1 MVLNGF
7 IASRPKGSEP
17 HGHFKAPTVTDR
29 GLRQTF
35 GGAAEYAPR
44 RPGGR
49 ARVEKVITAAAELLR
64 APERLVAYQEL
75 EFKRPAA
82 DPLPSRRG

>member
-17 HGHFKAPTVTDR
+17 HGHFDAPTVTDC

-35 GGAAEYAPR
+35 GGAAEYAPEKSS
-44 RPGGR
+44 RP
-49 ARVEKVITAAAELLR
+49 LR
-64 APERLVAYQEL
+64 SFYERLKGL
-75 EFKRPAA
+75 WLIR
-82 DPLPSRRG
+82 S